1 MNQVFDISR
10 FGLLVRKH
18 WGDNRGKYLL
28 SLGAIASLLL
38 LWYGFLNI
46 VDSRGAAN
54 EEGQIIAYYVG
65 LFITGSLYASLLFS
79 DLANKPK
86 GINFLAVPAAQLEKV
101 LVMILYSVFIFF
113 VCYTCIFYVVDFL
126 MVKLNNAIRLAAWK
140 EELHGVEEVFKP
152 RYVANVFFR
161 DFNDGTGPYFDPLA
175 MAFTLFFG
183 VQGAYALGS
192 IYFPAYSFIKTTIAL
207 LLLVLFYILVIA
219 KVLYPILPQGY
230 FDNGLTRFYPYSING
245 PNSEKLVQVPSWVG
259 QVIFG
264 FFRYVLA
271 PAFWV
276 ITYFRLKEKEV

>member
-1 MNQVFDISR
+1 MNQVFDTSR

-46 VDSRGAAN
+46 IETRSAMQED
-54 EEGQIIAYYVG
+54 GQIVTYYVG

-86 GINFLAVPAAQLEKV
+86 AINFLAVPAAQLEKV

-113 VCYTCIFYVVDFL
+113 VCYTVIFYLVDFL
-126 MVKLNNAIRLAAWK
+126 MVKLNNAIRLASWEDQFHEAQ
-140 EELHGVEEVFKP
+140 EVFTP
-152 RYVANVFFR
+152 REVANVFYR
-161 DFNDGTGPYFDPLA
+161 GVSDGTGPHFDPLA

-207 LLLVLFYILVIA
+207 LLLALLYVLVIA

-230 FDNGLTRFYPYSING
+230 FDDGLTSFYPYGIND
-245 PNSEKLVQVPSWVG
+245 PNSEKLVEVPGWVG
-259 QVIFG
+259 QVVFG

>member
-1 MNQVFDISR
+1 MNQVFDTSR

-38 LWYGFLNI
+38 LWYGFMNI
-46 VDSRGAAN
+46 VEPRSALQED
-54 EEGQIIAYYVG
+54 GQIVTYYVG
-65 LFITGSLYASLLFS
+65 LFITGSLYASLLFG

-86 GINFLAVPAAQLEKV
+86 AINFLSVPAAQLEKV
-101 LVMILYSVFIFF
+101 LVMLLYSVIIFF
-113 VCYTCIFYVVDFL
+113 VCYTVIFYIVDFL
-126 MVKLNNAIRLAAWK
+126 MVKLNNVIRLATW
-140 EELHGVEEVFKP
+140 EEQYHEAQEVFKP
-152 RYVANVFFR
+152 REVANVFYR
-161 DFNDGTGPYFDPLA
+161 GERHGSGPSFDPLTLT
-175 MAFTLFFG
+175 FTLFFG

-207 LLLVLFYILVIA
+207 LLLVLLYILVIA
-219 KVLYPILPQGY
+219 KVLYPILPSG
-230 FDNGLTRFYPYSING
+230 FFNDGLANFYLHDGNFNRVEQYV
-245 PNSEKLVQVPSWVG
+245 KVPGWIGDTV
-259 QVIFG
+259 FG